1 MDSVEELRKKLNHSD
16 EAERIYT
23 VHDIM
28 DNNITE
34 LLPDLVK
41 KLVTEESIAVK
52 NAIVEALKNMDISS
66 IYEILFELFSSPDA
80 YLRNAAVEIFASSSD
95 KEGVVAFLASKLDHA
110 NKEVRKLIL
119 DSLVE
124 IGTPSAVMAIRASL
138 YDSSKNVQITAAEYL
153 GKLKDK
159 ESLQELIELFKK
171 DSEPMLRV
179 SILHALR
186 EIKEGFKIKDIIKM
200 VLPEK
205 KVIEENIIFLPE
217 LMKLVADLGEK
228 EDIIYL
234 LEIIKYDS
242 AYAYDLIDFLIK
254 ICQKFPELKKLEQVH
269 SIYQHI
275 KNDPNVEE
283 ALKTYLG
290 EGCFNGRD

>member
-16 EAERIYT
+16 EAERIYA

-80 YLRNAAVEIFASSSD
+80 YLRNAAVEIFASSLD
-95 KEGVVAFLASKLDHA
+95 KEGAVAFLASKLDHA

-124 IGTPSAVMAIRASL
+124 IGTPSAIMAIRASL

-205 KVIEENIIFLPE
+205 KVTEENIIFLPE

-228 EDIIYL
+228 DDIIYL
-234 LEIIKYDS
+234 LEIVKYDS

-254 ICQKFPELKKLEQVH
+254 ICQRFPELRKLEQIYN
-269 SIYQHI
+269 IYQYI
-275 KNDPNVEE
+275 KKDPTVEE
-283 ALKTYLG
+283 ELKAYLS
-290 EGCFNGRD
+290 ESVFNERN

>member
-1 MDSVEELRKKLNHSD
+1 MDSVEELRKKLNHPD
-16 EAERIYT
+16 EAERIYA

-34 LLPDLVK
+34 LLPDLVE

-80 YLRNAAVEIFASSSD
+80 YLRNAAVEIFASSLD
-95 KEGVVAFLASKLDHA
+95 KEGAVAFLASKLDHA

-124 IGTPSAVMAIRASL
+124 IGTLSAIMAIRASL

-205 KVIEENIIFLPE
+205 KGYRREYNLF
-217 LMKLVADLGEK
+217 ART
-228 EDIIYL
+228 Y
-234 LEIIKYDS
+234 EISSRFRRK
-242 AYAYDLIDFLIK
+242 
-254 ICQKFPELKKLEQVH
+254 
-269 SIYQHI
+269 
-275 KNDPNVEE
+275 
-283 ALKTYLG
+283 
-290 EGCFNGRD
+290 R

>member
-16 EAERIYT
+16 EAERIYA

-80 YLRNAAVEIFASSSD
+80 YLRNAAVEIFASSLD
-95 KEGVVAFLASKLDHA
+95 KEGAVAFLASKLDHA
-110 NKEVRKLIL
+110 DKEVRKLIL

-124 IGTPSAVMAIRASL
+124 IGTLSAIMAIRASL

-205 KVIEENIIFLPE
+205 KVTEENIIFLPE

-228 EDIIYL
+228 DDIIYL
-234 LEIIKYDS
+234 LEIVKYDS

-254 ICQKFPELKKLEQVH
+254 ICQRFPELRKLEQIYN
-269 SIYQHI
+269 IYQYI
-275 KNDPNVEE
+275 KKDPTVEE
-283 ALKTYLG
+283 ELKAYLS
-290 EGCFNGRD
+290 ESVFNERN

>member
-1 MDSVEELRKKLNHSD
+1 MDSVEELRKKLNHPD
-16 EAERIYT
+16 EAERIYA

-41 KLVTEESIAVK
+41 KLVNDESIAVK
-52 NAIVEALKNMDISS
+52 NAIVEALKNIDISS
-66 IYEILFELFSSPDA
+66 IYERLFELFSSPDA

-95 KEGVVAFLASKLDHA
+95 KEGAVAFLASKLDHA

-124 IGTPSAVMAIRASL
+124 IGTPSAIMAIRASL

-205 KVIEENIIFLPE
+205 KVTEENIIFLPE

-228 EDIIYL
+228 DDIIYL
-234 LEIIKYDS
+234 LEIVKYDS

-254 ICQKFPELKKLEQVH
+254 ICQRFPELRKLEQIYN
-269 SIYQHI
+269 IYQYI
-275 KNDPNVEE
+275 KKDPTVEE
-283 ALKTYLG
+283 ELKAYLS
-290 EGCFNGRD
+290 ESVFNERN

>member
-1 MDSVEELRKKLNHSD
+1 MDSVEELRKKLNHPD
-16 EAERIYT
+16 EAERIYA

-41 KLVTEESIAVK
+41 KLVNDESIAVK
-52 NAIVEALKNMDISS
+52 NAIVEALKNIDISS
-66 IYEILFELFSSPDA
+66 IYERLFELFSSPDA

-95 KEGVVAFLASKLDHA
+95 KEGAVAFLASKLDHA

-119 DSLVE
+119 DSLVGL
-124 IGTPSAVMAIRASL
+124 GTPSAIMAIRASL

-205 KVIEENIIFLPE
+205 KVTEENIIFLPE

-228 EDIIYL
+228 DDIMYL
-234 LEIIKYDS
+234 LEIVKYDS

-254 ICQKFPELKKLEQVH
+254 ICQRFPELRKLEQIYN
-269 SIYQHI
+269 IYQYI
-275 KNDPNVEE
+275 KKDPTVEE
-283 ALKTYLG
+283 ELKAYLS
-290 EGCFNGRD
+290 ESVFNERN

>member
-1 MDSVEELRKKLNHSD
+1 MDSVKELRKKLNHPD

-95 KEGVVAFLASKLDHA
+95 KEGAVAFLASKLDHA

-124 IGTPSAVMAIRASL
+124 LGTPSAIMAIRASL

-159 ESLQELIELFKK
+159 ESLPELIELFKK
-171 DSEPMLRV
+171 DLEPMLRV

-234 LEIIKYDS
+234 LEIVKYDS

-254 ICQKFPELKKLEQVH
+254 ICQRFPELRKLEQIYN
-269 SIYQHI
+269 IYQYI
-275 KNDPNVEE
+275 KKDPTVEE
-283 ALKTYLG
+283 GLKAYLG
-290 EGCFNGRD
+290 ESVFNGRN

>member
-1 MDSVEELRKKLNHSD
+1 MDSVEELRKKLNHPD

-34 LLPDLVK
+34 LLPDLVE
-41 KLVTEESIAVK
+41 KLVTDESIAVK
-52 NAIVEALKNMDISS
+52 DAIVEALKNMNISS
-66 IYEILFELFSSPDA
+66 IYERLFELFSSPDA

-95 KEGVVAFLASKLDHA
+95 KEGAVAFLASKLDHS

-119 DSLVE
+119 DSLVGL
-124 IGTPSAVMAIRASL
+124 GTPSALMAIRASL
-138 YDSSKNVQITAAEYL
+138 YDSSKNVQITAVEYL
-153 GKLKDK
+153 GKLRDK
-159 ESLQELIELFKK
+159 ESLPELIELFKK
-171 DSEPMLRV
+171 DPEPMLRV

-186 EIKEGFKIKDIIKM
+186 EIKEGFKVKDIIKM

-205 KVIEENIIFLPE
+205 KVTEENIIFLPE

-228 EDIIYL
+228 DDIIYL
-234 LEIIKYDS
+234 LEIVKYDP

-254 ICQKFPELKKLEQVH
+254 ICQRFPELKKLEQIH
-269 SIYQHI
+269 NIYQYI
-275 KNDPNVEE
+275 KDDPTIEE
-283 ALKTYLG
+283 GLKTYLG
-290 EGCFNGRD
+290 EGCFNGGN

>member
-1 MDSVEELRKKLNHSD
+1 MDSVKELRKKLNHPD

-95 KEGVVAFLASKLDHA
+95 KEGAVAFLASKLDHA

-124 IGTPSAVMAIRASL
+124 LGTPSAIMAIRASL

-159 ESLQELIELFKK
+159 ESLPELIELFKK
-171 DSEPMLRV
+171 DLEPMLRV

-205 KVIEENIIFLPE
+205 KVTEENIIFLPE

-228 EDIIYL
+228 DDIIYL
-234 LEIIKYDS
+234 LEIVKYDS

-254 ICQKFPELKKLEQVH
+254 ICQRFPELRKLEQIYN
-269 SIYQHI
+269 IYQHI
-275 KNDPNVEE
+275 KKDPTVEE
-283 ALKTYLG
+283 ELKAYLS
-290 EGCFNGRD
+290 ESIFNGRN

>member
-1 MDSVEELRKKLNHSD
+1 MDSVEELRKKLNHPD
-16 EAERIYT
+16 EAERIYA

-228 EDIIYL
+228 DDIIYL
-234 LEIIKYDS
+234 LEIVKYDS

-254 ICQKFPELKKLEQVH
+254 ICQRFPELRKLEQIYN
-269 SIYQHI
+269 IYQYI
-275 KNDPNVEE
+275 KKDPTIEE
-283 ALKTYLG
+283 ELKAYLS
-290 EGCFNGRD
+290 ESVFNERN

>member
-1 MDSVEELRKKLNHSD
+1 MESVEELRKKLNYPD
-16 EAERIYT
+16 EAERIYA

-34 LLPDLVK
+34 LLPDLVE
-41 KLVTEESIAVK
+41 KLVSDESIAVK

-66 IYEILFELFSSPDA
+66 IYEKLFELFSSPDA

-95 KEGVVAFLASKLDHA
+95 KEEAVAFLVSKLDHA

-124 IGTPSAVMAIRASL
+124 LSTPSAIMAIRASL

-159 ESLQELIELFKK
+159 ESLPELIELFKK
-171 DSEPMLRV
+171 DPEPMLRV

-205 KVIEENIIFLPE
+205 KVTEENIIFLPE

-228 EDIIYL
+228 DDIIYL

-254 ICQKFPELKKLEQVH
+254 ICQRFPELRKLKQIYN
-269 SIYQHI
+269 IYQYI
-275 KNDPNVEE
+275 KKDPAVEE
-283 ALKTYLG
+283 GLKTYLG
-290 EGCFNGRD
+290 ESVFNERN

>member
-1 MDSVEELRKKLNHSD
+1 MDSVEELRKKLNHPD
-16 EAERIYT
+16 EAERIYA

-41 KLVTEESIAVK
+41 KLVNDESIAVK
-52 NAIVEALKNMDISS
+52 NAIVEALKNIDISS
-66 IYEILFELFSSPDA
+66 IYERLFELFSSPDA

-95 KEGVVAFLASKLDHA
+95 KEGAVAFLASKLDHA

-124 IGTPSAVMAIRASL
+124 LGTPSAIMAIRASL

-205 KVIEENIIFLPE
+205 KVTEENIIFLPE

-228 EDIIYL
+228 DDIIYL
-234 LEIIKYDS
+234 LEIVKYDS

-254 ICQKFPELKKLEQVH
+254 ICQRFPELRKLEQIYN
-269 SIYQHI
+269 IYQYI
-275 KNDPNVEE
+275 KKDPTVEE
-283 ALKTYLG
+283 ELKAYLS
-290 EGCFNGRD
+290 ESVFNERN

>member
-1 MDSVEELRKKLNHSD
+1 MDSVEELRKKLNHPD
-16 EAERIYT
+16 EAERIYV

-34 LLPDLVK
+34 LLPDLVE

-80 YLRNAAVEIFASSSD
+80 YLRNAAVEIFASSLD
-95 KEGVVAFLASKLDHA
+95 KEGAVAFLASKLDHA

-124 IGTPSAVMAIRASL
+124 IGTPSAIMAIRASL

-205 KVIEENIIFLPE
+205 KVTEENIIFLPE

-228 EDIIYL
+228 DDIIYL
-234 LEIIKYDS
+234 LEIVKYDS

-254 ICQKFPELKKLEQVH
+254 ICQRFPELRKLEQIYN
-269 SIYQHI
+269 IYQYI
-275 KNDPNVEE
+275 KKDPTVEE
-283 ALKTYLG
+283 ELKAYLS
-290 EGCFNGRD
+290 ESVFNERN

>member
-16 EAERIYT
+16 EAERIYA

-80 YLRNAAVEIFASSSD
+80 YLRNAAVEIFASSLD

-110 NKEVRKLIL
+110 DKEVRKLIL

-124 IGTPSAVMAIRASL
+124 IGTLSAIMAIRASL

-205 KVIEENIIFLPE
+205 KVTEENIIFLPE

-228 EDIIYL
+228 DDIIYL
-234 LEIIKYDS
+234 LEIVKYDS

-254 ICQKFPELKKLEQVH
+254 ICQRFPELRKLEQIYN
-269 SIYQHI
+269 IYQYI
-275 KNDPNVEE
+275 KKDPTVEE
-283 ALKTYLG
+283 ELKAYLS
-290 EGCFNGRD
+290 ESVFNERN

>member
-1 MDSVEELRKKLNHSD
+1 MDSVEELRKKLNHPD
-16 EAERIYT
+16 EAERIYA

-80 YLRNAAVEIFASSSD
+80 YLRNAAVEIFASSLD
-95 KEGVVAFLASKLDHA
+95 KEGAVAFLASKLDHA

-124 IGTPSAVMAIRASL
+124 IGTPSAIMAIRASL

-205 KVIEENIIFLPE
+205 KVTEENIIFLPE

-228 EDIIYL
+228 DDIIYL
-234 LEIIKYDS
+234 LEIVKYDS

-254 ICQKFPELKKLEQVH
+254 ICQRFPELRKLEQIYN
-269 SIYQHI
+269 IYQYI
-275 KNDPNVEE
+275 KKDPTVEE
-283 ALKTYLG
+283 ELKAYLS
-290 EGCFNGRD
+290 ESVFNERN

>member
-1 MDSVEELRKKLNHSD
+1 MDSVEELRKKLNHPD
-16 EAERIYT
+16 EAERIYA

-159 ESLQELIELFKK
+159 ESLPELIELFKK

-179 SILHALR
+179 SILHALK

-205 KVIEENIIFLPE
+205 KVTEENIIFLPE

-228 EDIIYL
+228 DDIMYL
-234 LEIIKYDS
+234 LEIVKYDS

-254 ICQKFPELKKLEQVH
+254 ICQRFPELRKLEQIYN
-269 SIYQHI
+269 IYQYI
-275 KNDPNVEE
+275 KKDPTIEE
-283 ALKTYLG
+283 ELKAYLS
-290 EGCFNGRD
+290 ESVFNERN

>member
-1 MDSVEELRKKLNHSD
+1 MDSVKELRKKLNHPD
-16 EAERIYT
+16 EAERIYA

-41 KLVTEESIAVK
+41 KLVNDESIAVK
-52 NAIVEALKNMDISS
+52 NAIVEALKNIDISS
-66 IYEILFELFSSPDA
+66 IYERLFELFSSPDA

-95 KEGVVAFLASKLDHA
+95 KEGAVAFLASKLDHA

-124 IGTPSAVMAIRASL
+124 LGTSSAIMAIRASL

-159 ESLQELIELFKK
+159 ESLPELIELFKK
-171 DSEPMLRV
+171 DPEPMLRV

-200 VLPEK
+200 ILPKK
-205 KVIEENIIFLPE
+205 KVTEENIIFLPE

-234 LEIIKYDS
+234 LEIVKYDS

-254 ICQKFPELKKLEQVH
+254 ICQRFPELRKLEQIYN
-269 SIYQHI
+269 IYQYI
-275 KNDPNVEE
+275 KKDPTVEE
-283 ALKTYLG
+283 ELKAYLS
-290 EGCFNGRD
+290 ESIF